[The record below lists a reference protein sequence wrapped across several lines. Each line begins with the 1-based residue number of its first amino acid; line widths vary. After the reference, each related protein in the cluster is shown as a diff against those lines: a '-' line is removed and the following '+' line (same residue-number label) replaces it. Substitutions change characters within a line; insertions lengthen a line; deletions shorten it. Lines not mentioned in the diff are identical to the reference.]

1 MFLVVLGI
9 MVCMMNKAGGS
20 AAFGEW
26 AGRHIKTRVGA
37 QLVTVLL
44 GILIFDDPFVNLDDN
59 NIKGAMKL
67 LDEIAKNYQVIY
79 FTCSES
85 RIHN

>member
-1 MFLVVLGI
+1 MHAMALVEAMYKKRNHFLYLMTHLSTLMIITLRG
-9 MVCMMNKAGGS
+9 
-20 AAFGEW
+20 
-26 AGRHIKTRVGA
+26 
-37 QLVTVLL
+37 L
-44 GILIFDDPFVNLDDN
+44 
-59 NIKGAMKL
+59 MKL